1 MEINWLEALVLTFV
15 PLFIAIDT
23 LGNLPFVVSLSEGL
37 TRHERQKMIHVA
49 VITAAVV
56 GLIFLFFGQFILSVL
71 GIEVG
76 SFAIAGGLILLV
88 LSIKYMTTGQAVE
101 LIKEEMVA
109 VVPIGTPLT
118 VGPAAI
124 TTLLL
129 LATQF
134 PLYMVL
140 VAFILN
146 LLVVWVVFM
155 LSNWFVRI
163 LGQGG
168 LKAVSKVFSLL
179 LAAIAVSM
187 IIRGLSL
194 LGILTITV

>member
-1 MEINWLEALVLTFV
+1 MNWLEALVLTFV

-23 LGNLPFVVSLSEGL
+23 LGNLPFVVSLSEGM
-37 TRHERQKMIHVA
+37 TRHERRKMIHVA
-49 VITAAVV
+49 VITAAIV
-56 GLIFLFFGQFILSVL
+56 GLIFLFFGQFILNVL
-71 GIEVG
+71 NIKVG

-88 LSIKYMTTGQAVE
+88 LSIKYMTAGQAME

-118 VGPAAI
+118 VGPATI

-155 LSNWFVRI
+155 LSNWFVRF

-168 LKAVSKVFSLL
+168 LKAISKVFSLL